1 VARIIKSLGWGTNL
15 NFDCIPA
22 CSANKRSL
30 LGTVS
35 ALGFAVVLAAGI
47 GATPAAAKSK
57 LHDDDKPK
65 SKQASKDPFGNIPSG
80 PLQIFISINQQ
91 KLHLYSNGRH
101 VADALVATGVPGH
114 LTPMGVFS
122 VIEKDRYH
130 HSNIYSGAPMP
141 YMQRITWSGVAL
153 HEGTGLG
160 RPASHGC
167 IRMPQEFAAKLWVL
181 SKLGARVIIA
191 RSELAPS
198 EFSDARLFVHKD
210 PPVAPVAVIAPAV
223 EPVKTAQATDPTTAN
238 DAAPLQTTPAPA
250 TKSADADPS
259 LIDDGKA
266 VAEGAAAGLETEA
279 AAPAATVN
287 TETTGTIATAV
298 PTKIEPALPVAAEAA
313 PAEPPK
319 VEATKVDPADAAPGA
334 MQSPTVEA
342 AKNAIPVLAPIID
355 FAARLRIPSIIA
367 SPQTAPRAPATMPA
381 ITPVVAE
388 TAAPVAEDIEP
399 LPIDAVPMPEPRPAN
414 IAKILAER
422 AGPVA
427 VFISRKEGKIF
438 VRQRFRPVFDAPITI
453 TNPQQPLGTHVFTAM
468 EYQNDNSTFRWTA
481 VTLPGEPPRV
491 ERQKDEKSG
500 RGKHQRE
507 AEAPAKSVGE
517 TKPPQTAHEALARI
531 QIPQDVIDRI
541 EEMMIPGSS
550 LVVSDQGLGPETGEG
565 TDFIVVTR

>member
-1 VARIIKSLGWGTNL
+1 VARIITPFGWGTNL
-15 NFDCIPA
+15 SIDCIPA
-22 CSANKRSL
+22 CSATKRSL

-47 GATPAAAKSK
+47 GASPAAAKSRN
-57 LHDDDKPK
+57 HEDDKPK
-65 SKQASKDPFGNIPSG
+65 SKQASKEPFGNIPSG
-80 PLQIFISINQQ
+80 PLQIFVSINQQ
-91 KLHLYSNGRH
+91 KLHLYSNGHH

-141 YMQRITWSGVAL
+141 YMQRITWSGVAM

-160 RPASHGC
+160 HPASHGC
-167 IRMPQEFAAKLWVL
+167 IRMPQDFAAKLWVL

-198 EFSDARLFVHKD
+198 EFTDARLFVHKD
-210 PPVAPVAVIAPAV
+210 PPVAPVAAIAPAV
-223 EPVKTAQATDPTTAN
+223 EPVKTAQAIDPTRAN
-238 DAAPLQTTPAPA
+238 DAAPLQATPAPA
-250 TKSADADPS
+250 TKSADADAS
-259 LIDDGKA
+259 LIDDGKV
-266 VAEGAAAGLETEA
+266 VAEGAAAGLETED
-279 AAPAATVN
+279 AAPAAAAN
-287 TETTGTIATAV
+287 TETTGTVAAAV
-298 PTKIEPALPVAAEAA
+298 PAKIEPALPVAAEVA

-319 VEATKVDPADAAPGA
+319 VEPADATPGA
-334 MQSPTVEA
+334 IQSPKLEA
-342 AKNAIPVLAPIID
+342 AKNAIPALAPIID
-355 FAARLRIPSIIA
+355 FAAKLRIPSIIA
-367 SPQTAPRAPATMPA
+367 SPETAPRAPAA
-381 ITPVVAE
+381 APVVAE

-427 VFISRKEGKIF
+427 VFISRKESKIY
-438 VRQRFRPVFDAPITI
+438 VRQRFHPVFDAPITI
-453 TNPQQPLGTHVFTAM
+453 ADPQQPLGTHVFTAM
-468 EYQNDNSTFRWTA
+468 EYLSDNSTFRWTA

-491 ERQKDEKSG
+491 EHHKDEKSG
-500 RGKHQRE
+500 RGRHQRE
-507 AEAPAKSVGE
+507 AEAPAKPGGE